1 MRLSAKI
8 SITGL
13 LCSSGKNGDGKM
25 YAVIGTN
32 SWGGAIYE
40 KLLRGSSVDKETLK
54 AAIDAAVKNKMLIF
68 DTAANYGFG
77 KSQKMIGELCPK
89 EIEISAKFTPPKKYK
104 RGQVRAEL
112 EKTLLDTRR
121 SYTEV
126 YWLHLPLCIE
136 ENLTEMAELY
146 KEGKIH
152 NIGISN
158 VNIDEAKRAKTVLH
172 NADMPLFGV
181 QNHYS
186 LLAREWE
193 QNGLI
198 SWCRENNVEFW
209 AWAVL
214 EEGLLVP
221 PKKQDNSSVLKAIY
235 NGKRKKLAPL
245 YEQLEQTGKIYN
257 LTAQQTAIAFC
268 ASKGIVPLC
277 GCRKPYQVKQL
288 FDALKV
294 KLSEAEIKE
303 LEAAADNTGVKI
315 MGADMFRFMVK

>member
-1 MRLSAKI
+1 
-8 SITGL
+8 
-13 LCSSGKNGDGKM
+13 M

-54 AAIDAAVKNKMLIF
+54 AAIDTALKNKMFIF

-77 KSQKMIGELCPK
+77 KSQKIIGELCSK
-89 EIEISAKFTPPKKYK
+89 EIELSAKSTSPKKYK

-121 SYTEV
+121 SYAEV
-126 YWLHLPLCIE
+126 YWLHLPLYIE

-146 KEGKIH
+146 REGKIH

-158 VNIDEAKRAKTVLH
+158 VNIDEAKRANTVLH
-172 NADMPLFGV
+172 NANIPLFGV

-193 QNGLI
+193 QNGLF

-221 PKKQDNSSVLKAIY
+221 PKKQDNSSALKTLY

-245 YEQLEQTGKIYN
+245 YDKLEHIGKIYN
-257 LTAQQTAIAFC
+257 ITAQQTAIAFC
-268 ASKGIVPLC
+268 SSKGIVPVC
-277 GCRKPYQVKQL
+277 GCRKPYQVEQL
-288 FDALKV
+288 FEAAKV
-294 KLSEAEIKE
+294 YLSETEIKE
-303 LEAAADNTGVKI
+303 LEIAADNTGVKI
-315 MGADMFRFMVK
+315 MGADMFRFMVMKLSEDVY

>member
-1 MRLSAKI
+1 MNLTFKD
-8 SITGL
+8 TEENVL
-13 LCSSGKNGDGKM
+13 V
-25 YAVIGTN
+25 YAVVGTN
-32 SWGGAIYE
+32 SWGSTLYE
-40 KLLRGSSVDKETLK
+40 KLLRGGSVDIKTLK
-54 AAIDAAVKNKMLIF
+54 SATDTAVKNKMFIF

-77 KSQKMIGELCPK
+77 KSQKMIGELCPE

-104 RGQVRAEL
+104 RGQIRAAL

-121 SYTEV
+121 SYAEV

-158 VNIDEAKRAKTVLH
+158 ADINEAKHAKNVLH
-172 NADMPLFGV
+172 NADIPLFGI

-193 QNGLI
+193 QNGLFK
-198 SWCRENNVEFW
+198 WCRENNVEFW

-221 PKKQDNSSVLKAIY
+221 PEKQDNSSILKKFF
-235 NGKRKKLAPL
+235 NGKRKKLTSL
-245 YEQLEQTGKIYN
+245 YEKSEQIGKKYD

-268 ASKGIVPLC
+268 ASKGIVPVC
-277 GCRKPYQVKQL
+277 GCRKPYQVEQL
-288 FDALKV
+288 FDAVRV
-294 KLSEAEIKE
+294 KLSETEIKE
-303 LEAAADNTGVKI
+303 LETAADNTGVKI
-315 MGADMFRFMVK
+315 MGADMFRFMTK